1 MVVHLILVG
10 IAIAHN
16 ILVGVLVK
24 SITQLLKAVL
34 QVDTAIAMILVV
46 LVLLIDF
53 LRWIQSILSY
63 DRQRRCQSLQMLI
76 IMLLLPRMD
85 ESLNLSRLG
94 IVVILLRVPV
104 LTTLAFEE
112 ALSALVL
119 VMSNLTKR

>member
-34 QVDTAIAMILVV
+34 QVDTAIAMILAI

-63 DRQRRCQSLQMLI
+63 DRQRWCQSLQMLI

-112 ALSALVL
+112 ALSTLVL

>member
-1 MVVHLILVG
+1 LILVG

-16 ILVGVLVK
+16 ILVGVLIK
-24 SITQLLKAVL
+24 SITELLKAVL
-34 QVDTAIAMILVV
+34 QIDTAVAMILAI

-63 DRQRRCQSLQMLI
+63 NRQRWCQSLQMLI

-112 ALSALVL
+112 ALSTLVL